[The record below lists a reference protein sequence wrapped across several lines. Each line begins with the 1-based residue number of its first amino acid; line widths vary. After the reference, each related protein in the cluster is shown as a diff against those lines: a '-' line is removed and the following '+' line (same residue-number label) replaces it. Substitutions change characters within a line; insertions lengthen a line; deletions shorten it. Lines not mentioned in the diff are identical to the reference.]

1 MEKPRYQNHKSR
13 PDNKKRPYRPAG
25 DRPKRANSA
34 FAAMEQLE
42 SSETVGDAGLIEGRN
57 AVWEALQSGRQL
69 DKILIAQGAQN
80 LGHILSAARAAG
92 VAIQEC
98 DRRKLD
104 KLSITGS
111 HQGIMAQGAAAEYK
125 TIDDILE
132 LAASRGEKPLLVL
145 CDGLTDPHNLGA
157 IIRSCEVLGGHGVV
171 VPRHRSAG
179 LNAACAK
186 AAAGALEHLP
196 VAKCANMSTAIN
208 ELKDKGVFIL
218 AADMGGQPAAKIDFD
233 MPCAIVIGA
242 EGSGVSEGVRK
253 AADLIVS
260 IPQKGNIQSLNA
272 SNAAAILLYEA
283 VRQRG

>member
-1 MEKPRYQNHKSR
+1 M
-13 PDNKKRPYRPAG
+13 
-25 DRPKRANSA
+25 
-34 FAAMEQLE
+34 
-42 SSETVGDAGLIEGRN
+42 
-57 AVWEALQSGRQL
+57 
-69 DKILIAQGAQN
+69 
-80 LGHILSAARAAG
+80 GHILAAARSAG

-104 KLSITGS
+104 KMTVTGA
-111 HQGIMAQGAAAEYK
+111 HQGIIALGAAAEYR
-125 TIDDILE
+125 TIDDMLA

-157 IIRSCEVLGGHGVV
+157 VIRSCEVLGGHGVV

-196 VAKCANMSTAIN
+196 VAKCANMATAIQ
-208 ELKDKGVFIL
+208 ELKEKGVFIL
-218 AADMGGQPAAKIDFD
+218 AADMGGQPAQSIDLD

-260 IPQKGNIQSLNA
+260 IPQKGAIQSLNA

>member
-1 MEKPRYQNHKSR
+1 MDKPRYQDKRN
-13 PDNKKRPYRPAG
+13 KRPYAHGRPG
-25 DRPKRANSA
+25 RTGSA
-34 FAAMEQLE
+34 FAAMERL
-42 SSETVGDAGLIEGRN
+42 DAPEAQADSGLIEGRN

-69 DKILIAQGAQN
+69 DKILLAQGAQN
-80 LGHILSAARAAG
+80 MGHILAAARSAG

-104 KLSITGS
+104 KMTVTGA
-111 HQGIMAQGAAAEYK
+111 HQGIIALGAAAEYR
-125 TIDDILE
+125 TIDDMLA
-132 LAASRGEKPLLVL
+132 LAASRGEKLLLVL

-157 IIRSCEVLGGHGVV
+157 VIRSCEVLGGHGVV

-196 VAKCANMSTAIN
+196 VAKCANMATAIH
-208 ELKDKGVFIL
+208 ELKEKGVFIL
-218 AADMGGQPAAKIDFD
+218 AADMGGQPAQSIDLD

-260 IPQKGNIQSLNA
+260 IPQKGAIQSLNA

>member
-1 MEKPRYQNHKSR
+1 MEKPRYT
-13 PDNKKRPYRPAG
+13 NKKTGGRDRRPYPK
-25 DRPKRANSA
+25 DRPGRTGSA

-42 SSETVGDAGLIEGRN
+42 SRETAGDAGLIEGRN

-80 LGHILSAARAAG
+80 LGHILAAARAAG

-104 KLSITGS
+104 KLSVTGA

-125 TIDDILE
+125 TIDDILA
-132 LAASRGEKPLLVL
+132 LAADRGEKPLLVL

-196 VAKCANMSTAIN
+196 VAKCANMSTAIS
-208 ELKDKGVFIL
+208 ELKEKGVFIL
-218 AADMGGQPAAKIDFD
+218 AADMGGQAAASIDFD

-253 AADLIVS
+253 AADLTVS
-260 IPQKGNIQSLNA
+260 IPQKGAIQSLNA

>member
-1 MEKPRYQNHKSR
+1 MEKPRYQHKKN
-13 PDNKKRPYRPAG
+13 DHFKKDRPYRN
-25 DRPKRANSA
+25 DRPKRTNSA

-42 SSETVGDAGLIEGRN
+42 ERETAGDAGLIEGRN

-69 DKILIAQGAQN
+69 DKILLAQGAQN
-80 LGHILSAARAAG
+80 MGHILAAARAAG

-104 KLSITGS
+104 KMTVTGS
-111 HQGIMAQGAAAEYK
+111 HQGIIALGAAAEYK
-125 TIDDILE
+125 TIEDILA

-145 CDGLTDPHNLGA
+145 CDGLPDPHNLGA
-157 IIRSCEVLGGHGVV
+157 IIRSCGVLGGHGVV

-196 VAKCANMSTAIN
+196 VAKCANMATAIK
-208 ELKDKGVFIL
+208 ELQEKGVFIL
-218 AADMGGQPAAKIDFD
+218 AADMGGQPAEKIDFD

>member
-1 MEKPRYQNHKSR
+1 MEKPRYS
-13 PDNKKRPYRPAG
+13 NKKTGGRDRRPYPK
-25 DRPKRANSA
+25 DRPGRTGSA

-42 SSETVGDAGLIEGRN
+42 SRETAGDAGQIEGRN

-80 LGHILSAARAAG
+80 LGHILAAARAAG
-92 VAIQEC
+92 VAIQEG

-104 KLSITGS
+104 KLSVTGA

-125 TIDDILE
+125 TIDDILA
-132 LAASRGEKPLLVL
+132 LAAARGEKPLLVL

-196 VAKCANMSTAIN
+196 VAKCANMSTAIS
-208 ELKDKGVFIL
+208 ELKEKGVWVFGT
-218 AADMGGQPAAKIDFD
+218 AAEGSVPMYKADLTGPA
-233 MPCAIVIGA
+233 AIVIGN
-242 EGSGVSEGVRK
+242 EGDGMSPLVRK
-253 AADLIVS
+253 NCDMLVH
-260 IPQKGNIQSLNA
+260 IPMKGRISSLNA
-272 SNAAAILLYEA
+272 SAAASILLYEA
-283 VRQRG
+283 VRQRLG

>member
-1 MEKPRYQNHKSR
+1 MEKPRYS
-13 PDNKKRPYRPAG
+13 NKKTGGRDRRPYPK
-25 DRPKRANSA
+25 DRPGRTGSA

-42 SSETVGDAGLIEGRN
+42 SRETAGDTGLIEGRN

-80 LGHILSAARAAG
+80 LGHILAAARAAG

-104 KLSITGS
+104 KLSVTGA

-125 TIDDILE
+125 TIDDILA
-132 LAASRGEKPLLVL
+132 LAAARGEKPLLVL

-196 VAKCANMSTAIN
+196 VAKCANMSTAIS
-208 ELKDKGVFIL
+208 ELKEKGVFIL
-218 AADMGGQPAAKIDFD
+218 AADMGGQAAASIDFD

-253 AADLIVS
+253 AADLTVS
-260 IPQKGNIQSLNA
+260 IPQKGAIQSLNA

>member
-1 MEKPRYQNHKSR
+1 MEKPRYS
-13 PDNKKRPYRPAG
+13 NKKIGGRDRRPYPK
-25 DRPKRANSA
+25 DRPGRTGSA

-42 SSETVGDAGLIEGRN
+42 SRETAGDAGLIEGRN

-80 LGHILSAARAAG
+80 LGHILAAARAAG

-104 KLSITGS
+104 KLSVTGA

-125 TIDDILE
+125 TIDDILA
-132 LAASRGEKPLLVL
+132 LAAARGEKPLLVL

-196 VAKCANMSTAIN
+196 VAKCANMSTAIS
-208 ELKDKGVFIL
+208 ELKEKGVFIL
-218 AADMGGQPAAKIDFD
+218 AADMGGQAAASIDFD

-253 AADLIVS
+253 AADLTVS
-260 IPQKGNIQSLNA
+260 IPQKGAIQSLNA

>member
-1 MEKPRYQNHKSR
+1 MEKPRYT
-13 PDNKKRPYRPAG
+13 NKKIGGRDRRPYPK
-25 DRPKRANSA
+25 DRPGRTGSA

-42 SSETVGDAGLIEGRN
+42 SRETAGDAGLIEGRN

-80 LGHILSAARAAG
+80 LGHILAAARAAG

-104 KLSITGS
+104 RLSVTGA
-111 HQGIMAQGAAAEYK
+111 HQGIMAQGAAAEYR
-125 TIDDILE
+125 TIDDILA
-132 LAASRGEKPLLVL
+132 LAEARGEKPLLVL

-196 VAKCANMSTAIN
+196 VAKCANMSTAIS
-208 ELKDKGVFIL
+208 ELKEKGVFIL
-218 AADMGGQPAAKIDFD
+218 AADMGGQAAASIDFD

-253 AADLIVS
+253 AADLTVS
-260 IPQKGNIQSLNA
+260 IPQKGAIQSLNA

>member
-1 MEKPRYQNHKSR
+1 MEKPRYT
-13 PDNKKRPYRPAG
+13 NKKTGGRDRRPY
-25 DRPKRANSA
+25 PKARSGRTGSA
-34 FAAMEQLE
+34 FAAMEQME
-42 SSETVGDAGLIEGRN
+42 SRETAGDAGLIEGRN

-80 LGHILSAARAAG
+80 LGHILAAARAAG

-104 KLSITGS
+104 KLSVTGA

-125 TIDDILE
+125 TIDDILA
-132 LAASRGEKPLLVL
+132 LAAARGEKPLLVL

-196 VAKCANMSTAIN
+196 VAKCANMSTAIS
-208 ELKDKGVFIL
+208 ELKEKGVFIL
-218 AADMGGQPAAKIDFD
+218 AADMGGQAADSIDFD

-253 AADLIVS
+253 AADLTVS
-260 IPQKGNIQSLNA
+260 IPQKGAIQSLNA

-283 VRQRG
+283 VRQRV

>member
-1 MEKPRYQNHKSR
+1 MEKPRYT
-13 PDNKKRPYRPAG
+13 NKKTGGRDRRPYPK
-25 DRPKRANSA
+25 DRPRRTGSA

-42 SSETVGDAGLIEGRN
+42 SRETAGDAGLIEGRN

-80 LGHILSAARAAG
+80 LGHILAAARAAG

-104 KLSITGS
+104 KLSVTGA

-125 TIDDILE
+125 TIDDILA
-132 LAASRGEKPLLVL
+132 LAAARGEKPLLVL

-196 VAKCANMSTAIN
+196 VAKCANMSTAIS
-208 ELKDKGVFIL
+208 ELKEKGVFIL
-218 AADMGGQPAAKIDFD
+218 AADMGGQAAASIDFD

-253 AADLIVS
+253 AADLTVS
-260 IPQKGNIQSLNA
+260 IPQKGAIQSLNA

>member
-1 MEKPRYQNHKSR
+1 MEKPRYT
-13 PDNKKRPYRPAG
+13 NKKTGGRDRRPY
-25 DRPKRANSA
+25 PKARSGRTGSA
-34 FAAMEQLE
+34 FAAMEQME
-42 SSETVGDAGLIEGRN
+42 SRETAGDAGLIEGRN

-80 LGHILSAARAAG
+80 LGHILAAARAAG

-104 KLSITGS
+104 KLSVTGA

-125 TIDDILE
+125 TIDDILA
-132 LAASRGEKPLLVL
+132 LAAARGEKPLLVL

-196 VAKCANMSTAIN
+196 VAKCANMSTAIS
-208 ELKDKGVFIL
+208 ELKEKGVFIL
-218 AADMGGQPAAKIDFD
+218 AADMGGQAAASIDFD

-253 AADLIVS
+253 AADLTVS
-260 IPQKGNIQSLNA
+260 IPQKGAIQSLNA

>member
-1 MEKPRYQNHKSR
+1 MEKPRYT
-13 PDNKKRPYRPAG
+13 NKKIGGRDRRPYPK
-25 DRPKRANSA
+25 DRPGRTGSA

-42 SSETVGDAGLIEGRN
+42 SRETAGDAGLIEGRN

-80 LGHILSAARAAG
+80 LGHILAAARAAG

-104 KLSITGS
+104 KLSVTGA

-125 TIDDILE
+125 TIDDILA
-132 LAASRGEKPLLVL
+132 LAAARGEKPLLVL

-196 VAKCANMSTAIN
+196 VAKCANMSTAIS
-208 ELKDKGVFIL
+208 ELKEKGVFIL
-218 AADMGGQPAAKIDFD
+218 AADMGGQAADSIDFD

-253 AADLIVS
+253 AADLTVS
-260 IPQKGNIQSLNA
+260 IPQKGAIQSLNA

>member
-1 MEKPRYQNHKSR
+1 MEKPRYS
-13 PDNKKRPYRPAG
+13 NKKTGGRDRRPYPK
-25 DRPKRANSA
+25 DRPGRTGSA

-42 SSETVGDAGLIEGRN
+42 SRETAGDAGQIEGRN

-80 LGHILSAARAAG
+80 LGHILAAARAAG

-104 KLSITGS
+104 KLSVTGA

-125 TIDDILE
+125 TIDDILA
-132 LAASRGEKPLLVL
+132 LAAARGEKPLLVL

-196 VAKCANMSTAIN
+196 VAKCANMSTAIS
-208 ELKDKGVFIL
+208 ELKEKGVFIL
-218 AADMGGQPAAKIDFD
+218 AADMGGQVAASIDFD

-253 AADLIVS
+253 AADLTVS
-260 IPQKGNIQSLNA
+260 IPQKGAIQSLNA

>member
-1 MEKPRYQNHKSR
+1 MENPRYT
-13 PDNKKRPYRPAG
+13 NKKTGGRDRRPYPK
-25 DRPKRANSA
+25 DRPGRTGSA

-42 SSETVGDAGLIEGRN
+42 SRETAGDAGLIEGRN

-80 LGHILSAARAAG
+80 LGHILAAARAAG

-104 KLSITGS
+104 KLSVTGA

-125 TIDDILE
+125 TIDDILA
-132 LAASRGEKPLLVL
+132 LAAARGEKPLLVL

-196 VAKCANMSTAIN
+196 VAKCANMSTAIS
-208 ELKDKGVFIL
+208 ELKEKGVFIL
-218 AADMGGQPAAKIDFD
+218 AADMGGQAAASIDFD

-253 AADLIVS
+253 AADLTVS
-260 IPQKGNIQSLNA
+260 IPQKGAIQSLNA

>member
-1 MEKPRYQNHKSR
+1 MEKPRYT
-13 PDNKKRPYRPAG
+13 NKKTGGRDRRPYPK
-25 DRPKRANSA
+25 DRPGRTGSA

-42 SSETVGDAGLIEGRN
+42 SRETAGDAGLIEGRN

-80 LGHILSAARAAG
+80 LGHILAAARAAG

-104 KLSITGS
+104 KLSVTGA

-125 TIDDILE
+125 TIDDILA
-132 LAASRGEKPLLVL
+132 LAAARGEKPLLVL

-196 VAKCANMSTAIN
+196 VAKCANMSTAIS
-208 ELKDKGVFIL
+208 ELKEKGVFIL
-218 AADMGGQPAAKIDFD
+218 AADMGGQAAASIDFD

-253 AADLIVS
+253 AADLTVS
-260 IPQKGNIQSLNA
+260 IPQKGAIQSLNA

>member
-1 MEKPRYQNHKSR
+1 MEKPRYT
-13 PDNKKRPYRPAG
+13 NKKTGGRDRRPY
-25 DRPKRANSA
+25 PKARSGRTGSA
-34 FAAMEQLE
+34 FAAMEQME
-42 SSETVGDAGLIEGRN
+42 SRETAGDTGLIEGRN

-80 LGHILSAARAAG
+80 LGHILAAARAAG

-104 KLSITGS
+104 KLSVTGA

-125 TIDDILE
+125 TIDDILA
-132 LAASRGEKPLLVL
+132 LAAARGEKPLLVL

-196 VAKCANMSTAIN
+196 VAKCANMSTAIS
-208 ELKDKGVFIL
+208 ELKEKGVFIL
-218 AADMGGQPAAKIDFD
+218 AADMGGQAAASIDFD

-253 AADLIVS
+253 AADLTVS
-260 IPQKGNIQSLNA
+260 IPQKGAIQSLNA

>member
-1 MEKPRYQNHKSR
+1 MEKPRYT
-13 PDNKKRPYRPAG
+13 NKKIGGRDRRPYPK
-25 DRPKRANSA
+25 DRPGRTGSA

-42 SSETVGDAGLIEGRN
+42 SRETAGDAGLIEGRN

-80 LGHILSAARAAG
+80 LGHILAAARAAG

-104 KLSITGS
+104 KLSVTGA

-125 TIDDILE
+125 TIDDILA
-132 LAASRGEKPLLVL
+132 LAAARGEKPLLVL

-157 IIRSCEVLGGHGVV
+157 IIRSCEGLGGHGVV

-196 VAKCANMSTAIN
+196 VAKCANMSTAIS
-208 ELKDKGVFIL
+208 ELKEKGVFIL
-218 AADMGGQPAAKIDFD
+218 AADMGGQAAASIDFD

-253 AADLIVS
+253 AADLTVS
-260 IPQKGNIQSLNA
+260 IPQKGAIQSLNA

>member
-1 MEKPRYQNHKSR
+1 MDKPRYN
-13 PDNKKRPYRPAG
+13 DKKGGRKPYRT

-42 SSETVGDAGLIEGRN
+42 HSETAGDAGLIEGRN

-104 KLSITGS
+104 KMTVTGS
-111 HQGIMAQGAAAEYK
+111 HQGIIAQGAAAEYK

-196 VAKCANMSTAIN
+196 VAKCANMATAIK
-208 ELKDKGVFIL
+208 ELQDKGVFIL
-218 AADMGGQPAAKIDFD
+218 AADMGGRPAADIDFD

-242 EGSGVSEGVRK
+242 EGSGVSDGVRK
-253 AADLIVS
+253 AADIIVS
-260 IPQKGNIQSLNA
+260 IPQKGSINSLNA

>member
-1 MEKPRYQNHKSR
+1 MEKPRYS
-13 PDNKKRPYRPAG
+13 NKKTGGRDRRPYPK
-25 DRPKRANSA
+25 DRPGRTGSA

-42 SSETVGDAGLIEGRN
+42 SRETAGDARLIEGRN

-80 LGHILSAARAAG
+80 LGHILAAARAAG

-104 KLSITGS
+104 KLSVTGA

-125 TIDDILE
+125 TIDDILA
-132 LAASRGEKPLLVL
+132 LAAARGEKPLLVL

-196 VAKCANMSTAIN
+196 VAKCANMSTAIS
-208 ELKDKGVFIL
+208 ELKEKGVFIL
-218 AADMGGQPAAKIDFD
+218 AADMGGQAAASIDFD

-253 AADLIVS
+253 AADLTVS
-260 IPQKGNIQSLNA
+260 IPQKGAIQSLNA

>member
-1 MEKPRYQNHKSR
+1 MEKPRYT
-13 PDNKKRPYRPAG
+13 NKKIGGRDRRPYPK
-25 DRPKRANSA
+25 DRPGRTGSA

-42 SSETVGDAGLIEGRN
+42 SRETAGDAGLIEGRN

-80 LGHILSAARAAG
+80 LGHILAAARAAG

-104 KLSITGS
+104 KLSVTGA

-125 TIDDILE
+125 TIDDILA
-132 LAASRGEKPLLVL
+132 LAAARGEKPLLVL

-196 VAKCANMSTAIN
+196 VAKCANMSTAIS
-208 ELKDKGVFIL
+208 ELKEKGVFIL
-218 AADMGGQPAAKIDFD
+218 AADMGGQAAASIDFD

-253 AADLIVS
+253 AADLTVS
-260 IPQKGNIQSLNA
+260 IPQKGAIQSLNA

>member
-1 MEKPRYQNHKSR
+1 MEKPRYT
-13 PDNKKRPYRPAG
+13 NKKTGGRDRRPYPK
-25 DRPKRANSA
+25 DRPGRTGSA

-42 SSETVGDAGLIEGRN
+42 SRETAGDAGLIEGRN

-80 LGHILSAARAAG
+80 LGHILAAARAAG

-104 KLSITGS
+104 KLSVTGA

-125 TIDDILE
+125 TIDDILA
-132 LAASRGEKPLLVL
+132 LAAVRGEKPLLVL

-196 VAKCANMSTAIN
+196 VAKCANMSTAIS
-208 ELKDKGVFIL
+208 ELKEKGVFIL
-218 AADMGGQPAAKIDFD
+218 AADMGGQAAASIDFD

-253 AADLIVS
+253 AADLTVS
-260 IPQKGNIQSLNA
+260 IPQKGAIQSLNA

>member
-1 MEKPRYQNHKSR
+1 MEKPRYNHKNN
-13 PDNKKRPYRPAG
+13 NKNRPYRG
-25 DRPKRANSA
+25 DRPKRVNSA
-34 FAAMEQLE
+34 FAAMEQLD
-42 SSETVGDAGLIEGRN
+42 SNETVGDAGLLEGRN

-69 DKILIAQGAQN
+69 DKILVAQGAQN
-80 LGHILSAARAAG
+80 LGHILAAARAAG

-104 KLSITGS
+104 KLSVTGS

-179 LNAACAK
+179 LNAACGIGS
-186 AAAGALEHLP
+186 AAGRERVQEGVWVSVGAASL
-196 VAKCANMSTAIN
+196 
-208 ELKDKGVFIL
+208 ELKEKGVFIV
-218 AADMGGQPAAKIDFD
+218 AADMGGQPAAQIDFD

-260 IPQKGNIQSLNA
+260 IPQKGNINSLNA

-283 VRQRG
+283 IRQRG

>member
-1 MEKPRYQNHKSR
+1 MEKPRYS
-13 PDNKKRPYRPAG
+13 NKKTGGRDRRPYPK
-25 DRPKRANSA
+25 DRPGRTGSA

-42 SSETVGDAGLIEGRN
+42 SRETAGDAGLIEGRN

-80 LGHILSAARAAG
+80 LGHILAAARAAG

-104 KLSITGS
+104 KLSVTGA

-125 TIDDILE
+125 TIDDILA
-132 LAASRGEKPLLVL
+132 LAAARGEKPLLVL

-196 VAKCANMSTAIN
+196 VAKCANMSTAIS
-208 ELKDKGVFIL
+208 ELKEKGVFIL
-218 AADMGGQPAAKIDFD
+218 AADMGGQVAASIDFD

-253 AADLIVS
+253 AADLTVS
-260 IPQKGNIQSLNA
+260 IPQKGAIQSLNA

>member
-1 MEKPRYQNHKSR
+1 MEKPRYT
-13 PDNKKRPYRPAG
+13 NKKTGGRDRRPYPK
-25 DRPKRANSA
+25 DRPGRTGSA

-42 SSETVGDAGLIEGRN
+42 SRETAGDAGLIEGRN
-57 AVWEALQSGRQL
+57 AVCEALQSGRQL

-80 LGHILSAARAAG
+80 LGHILAAARAAG

-104 KLSITGS
+104 KLSVTGA

-125 TIDDILE
+125 TIDDILA
-132 LAASRGEKPLLVL
+132 LAAARGEKPLLVL

-196 VAKCANMSTAIN
+196 VAKCANMSTAIS
-208 ELKDKGVFIL
+208 ELKEKGVFIL
-218 AADMGGQPAAKIDFD
+218 AADMGGQAAASIDFD

-253 AADLIVS
+253 AADLTVS
-260 IPQKGNIQSLNA
+260 IPQKGAIQSLNA

>member
-1 MEKPRYQNHKSR
+1 MEKPRYT
-13 PDNKKRPYRPAG
+13 NKKIGGRDRRPYPK
-25 DRPKRANSA
+25 DRPGRTGSA

-42 SSETVGDAGLIEGRN
+42 SRETAGDAGLIEGRN

-80 LGHILSAARAAG
+80 LGHILAAARAAG

-104 KLSITGS
+104 KLSVTGA

-125 TIDDILE
+125 TIDDILA
-132 LAASRGEKPLLVL
+132 LAAARGEKPLLVL

-179 LNAACAK
+179 LNAACAT

-196 VAKCANMSTAIN
+196 VAKCANMSTAIS
-208 ELKDKGVFIL
+208 ELKEKGVFIL
-218 AADMGGQPAAKIDFD
+218 AADMGGQAAASIDFD

-253 AADLIVS
+253 AADLTVS
-260 IPQKGNIQSLNA
+260 IPQKGAIQSLNA

>member
-1 MEKPRYQNHKSR
+1 MEKPRYQHKKN
-13 PDNKKRPYRPAG
+13 DQFKKDRPYRN
-25 DRPKRANSA
+25 DRPKRTNSA

-42 SSETVGDAGLIEGRN
+42 ERENAGDDGLIEGRN

-69 DKILIAQGAQN
+69 DKILLAQGAQN
-80 LGHILSAARAAG
+80 MGHILAAARAAG

-104 KLSITGS
+104 KMTVTGS
-111 HQGIMAQGAAAEYK
+111 HQGIIALGAAAEYK
-125 TIDDILE
+125 TIEDILA

-196 VAKCANMSTAIN
+196 VAKCANMATAIK
-208 ELKDKGVFIL
+208 ELQEKGVFIL
-218 AADMGGQPAAKIDFD
+218 AADMGGQPAEKIDFD

>member
-1 MEKPRYQNHKSR
+1 MEKPRYT
-13 PDNKKRPYRPAG
+13 NKKTGGRDRRPYPK
-25 DRPKRANSA
+25 DRPGRTGSA

-42 SSETVGDAGLIEGRN
+42 SRETAGDAGQIEGRN

-80 LGHILSAARAAG
+80 LGHILAAARAAG

-104 KLSITGS
+104 KLSVTGA

-125 TIDDILE
+125 TIDDILA
-132 LAASRGEKPLLVL
+132 LAAARGEKPLLVL

-186 AAAGALEHLP
+186 AAAGALENLP
-196 VAKCANMSTAIN
+196 VAKCANMSTAIS
-208 ELKDKGVFIL
+208 ELKEKGVFIL
-218 AADMGGQPAAKIDFD
+218 AADMGGQAAASIDFD

-253 AADLIVS
+253 AADLTVS
-260 IPQKGNIQSLNA
+260 IPQKGAIQSLNA

>member
-1 MEKPRYQNHKSR
+1 MDKPRYN
-13 PDNKKRPYRPAG
+13 DKKNGRKPYRN
-25 DRPKRANSA
+25 DRPKRASSA

-42 SSETVGDAGLIEGRN
+42 HSETAGDAGLIEGRN

-104 KLSITGS
+104 KMTVTGS
-111 HQGIMAQGAAAEYK
+111 HQGIIAQGAAAEYK

-186 AAAGALEHLP
+186 SAAGALEHLP
-196 VAKCANMSTAIN
+196 VAKCANMATAIK
-208 ELKDKGVFIL
+208 ELQDKGVFIL
-218 AADMGGQPAAKIDFD
+218 AADMGGRPAADIDFD

-260 IPQKGNIQSLNA
+260 IPQKGRINSLNA

>member
-1 MEKPRYQNHKSR
+1 MEKPRYS
-13 PDNKKRPYRPAG
+13 NKKTGGRDRRPYPK
-25 DRPKRANSA
+25 DRPGRTGSA

-42 SSETVGDAGLIEGRN
+42 SRETAGDAGLIEGRN

-80 LGHILSAARAAG
+80 LGHILAAARAAG

-104 KLSITGS
+104 KLSVTGA

-125 TIDDILE
+125 TIDDILA
-132 LAASRGEKPLLVL
+132 LAAARGEKPLLVL

-196 VAKCANMSTAIN
+196 VAKCANMSTAIS
-208 ELKDKGVFIL
+208 ELKEKGVFIL
-218 AADMGGQPAAKIDFD
+218 AADMGGQAAASIDFD

-253 AADLIVS
+253 AADLTVS
-260 IPQKGNIQSLNA
+260 IPQKGAIQSLNA

>member
-1 MEKPRYQNHKSR
+1 
-13 PDNKKRPYRPAG
+13 
-25 DRPKRANSA
+25 
-34 FAAMEQLE
+34 MEQME
-42 SSETVGDAGLIEGRN
+42 SRETAGDAGLIEGRN

-80 LGHILSAARAAG
+80 LGHILAAARAAG

-104 KLSITGS
+104 KLSVTGA

-125 TIDDILE
+125 TIDDILA
-132 LAASRGEKPLLVL
+132 LAAARGEKPLLVL

-157 IIRSCEVLGGHGVV
+157 TIRSCEVLGGHGVV

-196 VAKCANMSTAIN
+196 VAKCANMSTAIS
-208 ELKDKGVFIL
+208 ELKEKGVFIL
-218 AADMGGQPAAKIDFD
+218 AADMGGQAAASIDFD

-253 AADLIVS
+253 AADLTVS
-260 IPQKGNIQSLNA
+260 IPQKGAIQSLNA

>member
-1 MEKPRYQNHKSR
+1 MEKPRYT
-13 PDNKKRPYRPAG
+13 NKKTGGRDRRPY
-25 DRPKRANSA
+25 PKARSGRTGSA
-34 FAAMEQLE
+34 FAAMEQME
-42 SSETVGDAGLIEGRN
+42 SRETAGDAGLIEGRN

-80 LGHILSAARAAG
+80 LGHILAAARAAG

-104 KLSITGS
+104 KLSVTGA

-125 TIDDILE
+125 TIDDILA
-132 LAASRGEKPLLVL
+132 LAAARGEKPLLVL

-196 VAKCANMSTAIN
+196 VAKCANMSTAIS
-208 ELKDKGVFIL
+208 ELKEKGVFIL
-218 AADMGGQPAAKIDFD
+218 AADMGGQAAASIDFD
-233 MPCAIVIGA
+233 MPCANVIGA

-253 AADLIVS
+253 AADLTVS
-260 IPQKGNIQSLNA
+260 IPQKGAIQSLNA

>member
-1 MEKPRYQNHKSR
+1 MEKPRYNDKKSGR
-13 PDNKKRPYRPAG
+13 KPYRN

-42 SSETVGDAGLIEGRN
+42 ERETAGDAGLIEGRN

-69 DKILIAQGAQN
+69 DKMT
-80 LGHILSAARAAG
+80 
-92 VAIQEC
+92 V
-98 DRRKLD
+98 
-104 KLSITGS
+104 TGS
-111 HQGIMAQGAAAEYK
+111 HQGIIAQGAAAEYK
-125 TIDDILE
+125 TIDDILA

-196 VAKCANMSTAIN
+196 VAKCANMGAAIK
-208 ELKDKGVFIL
+208 ELQDKGVFIL
-218 AADMGGQPAAKIDFD
+218 AADMGGQPAEKIDFD

>member
-1 MEKPRYQNHKSR
+1 MEKPRYT
-13 PDNKKRPYRPAG
+13 NKKTGGRDRRPY
-25 DRPKRANSA
+25 PKARSGRTGSA
-34 FAAMEQLE
+34 FAAMEQME
-42 SSETVGDAGLIEGRN
+42 SRETAGDAGLIEGRN

-80 LGHILSAARAAG
+80 LGHILAAARAAG

-104 KLSITGS
+104 KLSVTGA

-125 TIDDILE
+125 TIDDILA
-132 LAASRGEKPLLVL
+132 LAAARGEKPLLVL

-196 VAKCANMSTAIN
+196 VAKCANMSTAIS
-208 ELKDKGVFIL
+208 ELKEKGVFIL
-218 AADMGGQPAAKIDFD
+218 AADMGGQAADSIDFD

-253 AADLIVS
+253 AADLTVS
-260 IPQKGNIQSLNA
+260 IPQKGAIQSLNA

>member
-1 MEKPRYQNHKSR
+1 MEKPRYS
-13 PDNKKRPYRPAG
+13 NKKTGGRDRRPYPK
-25 DRPKRANSA
+25 DRPGRTGSA

-42 SSETVGDAGLIEGRN
+42 SRETAGDAGLIEGRN

-80 LGHILSAARAAG
+80 LGHILAAARAAG

-104 KLSITGS
+104 KLSVTGA

-125 TIDDILE
+125 TIDDILA
-132 LAASRGEKPLLVL
+132 LAAARGEKPLLVL

-196 VAKCANMSTAIN
+196 VAKCANMSTAIS
-208 ELKDKGVFIL
+208 ELKEKGVFIL
-218 AADMGGQPAAKIDFD
+218 AADMGGQAADSIDFD

-253 AADLIVS
+253 AADLTVS
-260 IPQKGNIQSLNA
+260 IPQKGAIQSLNA

>member
-1 MEKPRYQNHKSR
+1 MEKPRYT
-13 PDNKKRPYRPAG
+13 NKKTGGRDRRPYPK
-25 DRPKRANSA
+25 DRPGRTGSA

-42 SSETVGDAGLIEGRN
+42 SRETAGDAGLIEGRN

-80 LGHILSAARAAG
+80 LGHILAAARAAG

-104 KLSITGS
+104 KLSVTGA
-111 HQGIMAQGAAAEYK
+111 HQGIMAQGATAEYK
-125 TIDDILE
+125 TIDDILA
-132 LAASRGEKPLLVL
+132 LAAARGEKPLLVL

-196 VAKCANMSTAIN
+196 VAKCANMSTAIS
-208 ELKDKGVFIL
+208 ELKEKGVFIL
-218 AADMGGQPAAKIDFD
+218 AADMGGQAADSIDFD

-253 AADLIVS
+253 AADLTVS
-260 IPQKGNIQSLNA
+260 IPQKGAIQSLNA

>member
-1 MEKPRYQNHKSR
+1 MEKPRYT
-13 PDNKKRPYRPAG
+13 NKKTGGRDRRPYPK
-25 DRPKRANSA
+25 DRPGRTGSA

-42 SSETVGDAGLIEGRN
+42 SRETAGDTGLIEGRN

-80 LGHILSAARAAG
+80 LGHILAAARAAG
-92 VAIQEC
+92 VAIQKC

-104 KLSITGS
+104 KLSVTGA

-125 TIDDILE
+125 TIDDILA
-132 LAASRGEKPLLVL
+132 LAAARGEKPLLVL

-196 VAKCANMSTAIN
+196 VAKCANMSTAIS
-208 ELKDKGVFIL
+208 ELKEKGVFIL
-218 AADMGGQPAAKIDFD
+218 AADMGGQAAASIDFD

-253 AADLIVS
+253 AADLTVS
-260 IPQKGNIQSLNA
+260 IPQKGAIQSLNA